1 MRELN
6 INIILGDIFMINTIP
21 VEILEEN
28 DEHVIGP
35 KNEDIGF

>member
-6 INIILGDIFMINTIP
+6 INIILGGIFMINTIP

-28 DEHVIGP
+28 DKNVIGP